1 VQLGW
6 LSRVTPLS
14 ASTRLL
20 SNCHTHTISNGP
32 ISAVSAYL
40 GAPDII
46 GRVAPPP
53 TQPSSLSFSNRR
65 IKYLREIVE
74 FLETRAQLFRDIFQL
89 PACAPVT
96 SRPETKSSDGLSH
109 RYNRSSSVNKYHTV
123 RLLVKTSHQ
132 RRAIRATVR
141 TDCVQPALRDY
152 LKVVSRRQARRS
164 RVAGRQNLGR
174 RRPALTELTS
184 LRIGEIDHNS
194 QWGYSPGHGRRNA
207 PSCPCIRV

>member
-1 VQLGW
+1 MQLGWRGW

-40 GAPDII
+40 GAQDII
-46 GRVAPPP
+46 GRAAPPP

-74 FLETRAQLFRDIFQL
+74 FLETCAQLFRDIFQL

-109 RYNRSSSVNKYHTV
+109 RYSRSSSANKYHTV

-141 TDCVQPALRDY
+141 VQPALRDY
-152 LKVVSRRQARRS
+152 LRVVSRRQARRS

-174 RRPALTELTS
+174 RRPALPADVS
-184 LRIGEIDHNS
+184 SD
-194 QWGYSPGHGRRNA
+194 RRNR
-207 PSCPCIRV
+207 S